1 MSTELIAILIVLG
14 ILFLVFLVFS
24 FVRWNANRI
33 TRWFSYKKLEI
44 DKPIEDYTKLLLE
57 ENNLI
62 DVAVKK
68 IGFFTTLFI
77 GNTYKSK
84 TKTIRLGWLT
94 WKRTTKTSLAMACKL
109 VGLAKLHADG
119 VKGIRMVEANRWIS
133 GLPILLL
140 PLTII
145 GIIVDLISSANIG
158 MYTLIFAGVGLV
170 LTLISFIIS
179 IISVKIENK
188 ALKIGED
195 IILALG
201 ILSEQEEKKI
211 KKLFKAWKTLYIINA
226 IFNAFQ
232 IVYYS
237 LAIVLSIL
245 KLGVRK

>member
-1 MSTELIAILIVLG
+1 MSTELIAVLIVLG

-33 TRWFSYKKLEI
+33 IRWFSYKKLEV
-44 DKPIEDYTKLLLE
+44 DKPIEDYTRLLLD
-57 ENNLI
+57 ENNLP
-62 DVAVKK
+62 DVEVKK
-68 IGFFTTLFI
+68 MKGFASLFV
-77 GNTYKSK
+77 GNTYKAK
-84 TKTIRLGWLT
+84 TKAIRLRWTT
-94 WKRTTKTSLAMACKL
+94 WRRTTKTSLAMACKL

-133 GLPILLL
+133 GLPILFL
-140 PLTII
+140 PLTVI
-145 GIIVDLISSANIG
+145 GLLVDLLGAGNVG
-158 MYTLIFAGVGLV
+158 LYTLIFAGVGLV

-211 KKLFKAWKTLYIINA
+211 KKLFKAWKTLYVINA
-226 IFNAFQ
+226 IFNAFE
-232 IVYYS
+232 IV
-237 LAIVLSIL
+237 
-245 KLGVRK
+245 

>member
-1 MSTELIAILIVLG
+1 MSGKLIAIFVAIG
-14 ILFLVFLVFS
+14 ILFIIFLIFS
-24 FVRWNANRI
+24 FIRWNASRI

-109 VGLAKLHADG
+109 VGLAKLHHEGIKG
-119 VKGIRMVEANRWIS
+119 VKFVNLNRWLS

-145 GIIVDLISSANIG
+145 GLIVDLIATGNIG
-158 MYTLIFAGVGLV
+158 MYTLIFAGIGLA
-170 LTLISFIIS
+170 LTLISFMVS
-179 IISVKIENK
+179 IISVKTENK
-188 ALKIGED
+188 ALKIGQD
-195 IILALG
+195 IILELG
-201 ILSEQEEKKI
+201 ILNDEEEKKI